1 MEYNLN
7 ITSDNQF
14 NVGLTKSTEYNVEL
28 EKPSFSITSITA
40 VVKAEWGQIT
50 GDFSEQ
56 EDLKN
61 TLNEID
67 RRLDIL
73 ESRSSDVLTYESYLV
88 FPNIGLENTL
98 YLDEESNQSYRWDSE
113 NTKYYK
119 INDLE
124 EIIEIN
130 GGTANGK

>member
-14 NVGLTKSTEYNVEL
+14 NVGLTQSTEYNVEL
-28 EKPSFSITSITA
+28 EKPSFSITSVTEI
-40 VVKAEWGQIT
+40 VKADWGEIS
-50 GDFSEQ
+50 GNFSDQ

-61 TLNEID
+61 ALNEID

-73 ESRSSDVLTYESYLV
+73 ESKTSDVLTFQSYLV
-88 FPNIGLENTL
+88 FPNIGVENTL
-98 YLDEESNQSYRWDSE
+98 YLDEENNQSYRWDSD